1 MIKKRLL
8 APVLIM
14 LMLCMLS
21 GCFFSLPLD
30 HMDKIEGDITCAF
43 RAGEDA
49 SHWQETVNTDAVF
62 DKDRF
67 VELFNEF
74 NKYDP
79 AFYKDHLDKLD
90 LRIVREDQFDEY
102 EEMAASEVNFM
113 AYFTDK
119 NGNEV
124 CRNVSVFR
132 YESKMYFFILCMG
145 GGRNP
150 EHKGYYYKEVPADMV
165 SYWEPIYEK
174 VLADK
179 AADRKAQYGSF
190 TVDKTFSF
198 DNQYYAKCMPLS
210 TDMMEIEI
218 FDRDEDLICAFQ
230 PCRTWDFWGI
240 CWEKDTYNIW
250 VQSSDIGCVCYKKIG
265 NEWVEDKTAV
275 KPDYITGRH
284 G

>member
-49 SHWQETVNTDAVF
+49 SHWQEAVNTDAVF

-119 NGNEV
+119 NGNDMKV
-124 CRNVSVFR
+124 
-132 YESKMYFFILCMG
+132 ESHT
-145 GGRNP
+145 R
-150 EHKGYYYKEVPADMV
+150 E
-165 SYWEPIYEK
+165 
-174 VLADK
+174 
-179 AADRKAQYGSF
+179 
-190 TVDKTFSF
+190 
-198 DNQYYAKCMPLS
+198 
-210 TDMMEIEI
+210 EIEKLAEI
-218 FDRDEDLICAFQ
+218 DLNYHEDDPKPFQ
-230 PCRTWDFWGI
+230 EPV
-240 CWEKDTYNIW
+240 K
-250 VQSSDIGCVCYKKIG
+250 
-265 NEWVEDKTAV
+265 NE
-275 KPDYITGRH
+275 
-284 G
+284 

>member
-30 HMDKIEGDITCAF
+30 HMDKIEGDITCDF

-150 EHKGYYYKEVPADMV
+150 ELKGYYY
-165 SYWEPIYEK
+165 
-174 VLADK
+174 
-179 AADRKAQYGSF
+179 
-190 TVDKTFSF
+190 
-198 DNQYYAKCMPLS
+198 
-210 TDMMEIEI
+210 
-218 FDRDEDLICAFQ
+218 
-230 PCRTWDFWGI
+230 
-240 CWEKDTYNIW
+240 
-250 VQSSDIGCVCYKKIG
+250 
-265 NEWVEDKTAV
+265 
-275 KPDYITGRH
+275 
-284 G
+284 